1 MGKDIR
7 LRITAAENGGVVI
20 YPMQEVPA
28 PPNKVGALRASP
40 PLYIVP
46 KVDPT
51 MLGETILAIMAAN
64 CLVPEDVDVDDISF

>member
-20 YPMQEVPA
+20 YPIPEAPA
-28 PPNKVGALRASP
+28 PNKVGALWAAP

-51 MLGETILAIMAAN
+51 MLGETILSIMATMS
-64 CLVPEDVDVDDISF
+64 LVPEDVDVDDISF